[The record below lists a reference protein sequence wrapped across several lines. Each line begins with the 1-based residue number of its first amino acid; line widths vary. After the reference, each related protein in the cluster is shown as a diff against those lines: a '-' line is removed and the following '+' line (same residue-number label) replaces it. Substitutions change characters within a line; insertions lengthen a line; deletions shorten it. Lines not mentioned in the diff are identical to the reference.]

1 MEECIKPI
9 FEAVK
14 PDAVVLQCGADGL
27 AGDPCKEFNVSL
39 AGYGRA
45 VQSILSW
52 CGHVCSKDHSSK
64 AEEETERSQNK
75 LIPVLMLGGGGY
87 HSTNAARICA
97 YLTSIGLGNPLDYEG
112 RSVPEH
118 CSHWETFYNDGA
130 AGDGLD
136 VPAHT
141 SRKDENTD
149 EDIQLI
155 SDRFEEYAGALAGDD
170 S

>member
-1 MEECIKPI
+1 MKGCIKPI

-14 PDAVVLQCGADGL
+14 PDAVVLQCGVDGL
-27 AGDPCKEFNVSL
+27 AGDPCKEFNISL
-39 AGYGRA
+39 QGYGRA
-45 VQSILSW
+45 VQSVLSW
-52 CGHVCSKDHSSK
+52 CGHMSLLNDGSK
-64 AEEETERSQNK
+64 AEEGTEKSQNK

-87 HSTNAARICA
+87 HSTNAARAWA
-97 YLTSIGLGNPLDYEG
+97 YLTSIALSNPLDYKG
-112 RSVPEH
+112 RSVPED
-118 CSHWETFYNDGA
+118 CSHWKIFYTDGA

-155 SDRFEEYAGALAGDD
+155 IDRFEEYAGALAGD
-170 S
+170 SL